1 MMAEVMEF
9 MPNGNV
15 TLILHRRVKASDRLS
30 ITPSQIEPTTIEK
43 VQPLIDHDAPESAI
57 GTEPQAPPPEEF
69 DRTVYYAPD
78 PPGAEDG
85 PLYPPPRRAARGSDA
100 SSHRDRSASPP
111 AAFWASLRKNAHVI
125 DPIEDDEDDELR
137 SVLDDPEED
146 KKEEEVV
153 VAVQEVHCIVS
164 SMHLMLASEYFR
176 AMLGGNSQEALILKT
191 KGRITIRLK
200 IDLDT
205 MVILLN
211 IIHGASRK
219 VPRQVTLNSLTE
231 LAILAKGLG
240 MLEAVE
246 FFSDTWIDNLTR
258 EGFPKI
264 YNDRVLPFLF
274 VFWVFNRQVEFAD
287 MTRLAERESTDK
299 LQDDVKDLPISRE
312 IIGKLFH
319 AFID

>member
-1 MMAEVMEF
+1 MEF

-15 TLILHRRVKASDRLS
+15 TLILTRQVKASDAVSTAPTDLQRNAPLA
-30 ITPSQIEPTTIEK
+30 ISQRES
-43 VQPLIDHDAPESAI
+43 DHDGPESSL
-57 GTEPQAPPPEEF
+57 GVEPPAPPPEEF
-69 DRTVYYAPD
+69 DDTVYYAPD

-85 PLYPPPRRAARGSDA
+85 PSYPPPRRAARGSDA
-100 SSHRDRSASPP
+100 SSGRDRSASPP

-125 DPIEDDEDDELR
+125 APIEDDEDDELK
-137 SVLDDPEED
+137 SVMDEPLET
-146 KKEEEVV
+146 KVEEEVI
-153 VAVQEVHCIVS
+153 VATHEVHCVVS

-176 AMLGGNSQEALILKT
+176 TMLGGDSKEAVKLKT

-219 VPRQVTLNSLTE
+219 VPRQVTLASLTQI
-231 LAILAKGLG
+231 AILAKGLG

-258 EGFPKI
+258 EGFPKV

-274 VFWVFNRQVEFAD
+274 VFWVFNRPVEFAD

-299 LQDDVKDLPISRE
+299 LQDDVKNLPISKE
-312 IIGKLFH
+312 IIGKLLW
-319 AFID
+319 IVSTW

>member
-1 MMAEVMEF
+1 MEF
-9 MPNGNV
+9 MPNGDV
-15 TLILHRRVKASDRLS
+15 TLILTRRVKASDALS
-30 ITPSQIEPTTIEK
+30 TAPTDSSKPLTAANPQK
-43 VQPLIDHDAPESAI
+43 LIDHDGPESAI

-69 DRTVYYAPD
+69 DDTVYYAPD

-85 PLYPPPRRAARGSDA
+85 PAYPPPPRAKRGSDA
-100 SSHRDRSASPP
+100 SSRRDRSASPP
-111 AAFWASLRKNAHVI
+111 AAFWASLRRNPHVI
-125 DPIEDDEDDELR
+125 GPIDEDEDDELR
-137 SVLDDPEED
+137 SVMDDPVEKNKEED
-146 KKEEEVV
+146 VV
-153 VAVQEVHCIVS
+153 VAMHEVHCVVS

-176 AMLGGNSQEALILKT
+176 TMLGGDSKEAAMLKA

-219 VPRQVTLNSLTE
+219 VPRQVTLEALTQ

-258 EGFPKI
+258 EGFPKA
-264 YNDRVLPFLF
+264 YNDKVLPFLF
-274 VFWVFNRQVEFAD
+274 VFWVFNRQVEFTD

-312 IIGKLFH
+312 IIGKLP
-319 AFID
+319 